1 MVVLPPPTFLGAMS
15 SAPHLLEVFATGVYV
30 VTSII
35 VASYASSAIS
45 RPGVRGYA
53 EAWRVGA
60 ITFCLRSGRF
70 TLTRITTGAS
80 RCSGRSSASSERRAP
95 SLCRFDRLKSDINEK
110 PMTSNLL
117 DAVDYVVPQTGLFGE
132 TNVEADDEVVVVVR
146 QAEER

>member
-1 MVVLPPPTFLGAMS
+1 MHQV
-15 SAPHLLEVFATGVYV
+15 
-30 VTSII
+30 
-35 VASYASSAIS
+35 
-45 RPGVRGYA
+45 
-53 EAWRVGA
+53 
-60 ITFCLRSGRF
+60 LRSCKPE
-70 TLTRITTGAS
+70 ITTTQTIANATCEVQDETSNEIAALAADLAS
-80 RCSGRSSASSERRAP
+80 SGRSSASSERRAP